1 MNDERLQS
9 VLEEG
14 FRTLD
19 TTPKDVERSTRR
31 VMERKAHVR
40 QRSRWWPFPVF
51 YRTPKTSRTTDTT
64 AYQPSPIPAT
74 NGHAPTVIGRTQTMF
89 SPSKALIAG
98 ALVFGIGG
106 AMLIAQPFGQQGGS
120 APGAATDVVPQ
131 PPAEF
136 SGQVVCGPP
145 IGVGGNGSETTVDI
159 GDEGLVLTRYRGG
172 TWRQTIDVT
181 DPRLE
186 GDIYQRWESDGYAV
200 PDGET
205 GPTVAAMTWTI
216 ENDEGAWQG
225 GQSELVLADGTR
237 LQSLTTLTGEGAYEG
252 MTALMGV
259 VGLEGGCT
267 AEIRGVIVEGV
278 PAPEPYHPE

>member
-1 MNDERLQS
+1 
-9 VLEEG
+9 
-14 FRTLD
+14 
-19 TTPKDVERSTRR
+19 
-31 VMERKAHVR
+31 
-40 QRSRWWPFPVF
+40 
-51 YRTPKTSRTTDTT
+51 
-64 AYQPSPIPAT
+64 
-74 NGHAPTVIGRTQTMF
+74 MF
-89 SPSKALIAG
+89 SPAKAITAV

-106 AMLIAQPFGQQGGS
+106 VLLIAQPFDQPGGTI
-120 APGAATDVVPQ
+120 PGAANDVVPQ

-145 IGVGGNGSETTVDI
+145 VLPDGGGSETTVDI

-172 TWRQTIDVT
+172 TWHQHIDVT

-205 GPTVAAMTWTI
+205 GPTVAAMTWRI

-225 GQSELVLADGTR
+225 GQMELVLSDGTQ

-252 MTALMGV
+252 LTALMGV
-259 VGLEGGCT
+259 VGFEDGCT
-267 AEIRGVIVEGV
+267 ADIRGVIVEGV
-278 PAPEPYHPE
+278 PAHEPYHPE